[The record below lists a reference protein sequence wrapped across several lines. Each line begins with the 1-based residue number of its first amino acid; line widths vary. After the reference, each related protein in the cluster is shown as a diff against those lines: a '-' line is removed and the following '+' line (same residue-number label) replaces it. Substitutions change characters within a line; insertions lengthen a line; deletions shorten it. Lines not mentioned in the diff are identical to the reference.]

1 MNSLNHRV
9 LLLSLI
15 FIKACGGGGGG
26 GDAETIAAVAEAVR
40 PVISSASNFTV
51 SENQTS
57 IGTALASISNYSS
70 LSYSLSGADASAISI
85 NSSTG
90 VMTFNSAPD
99 FETKNSYALKLNV
112 AAGSVTTSQ
121 DITIAVTDDSSDNL
135 SLIHI

>member
-1 MNSLNHRV
+1 MNSLNYRV

-15 FIKACGGGGGG
+15 FMKACGGGG

-85 NSSTG
+85 NSS
-90 VMTFNSAPD
+90 NLL
-99 FETKNSYALKLNV
+99 KNSLNR
-112 AAGSVTTSQ
+112 G
-121 DITIAVTDDSSDNL
+121 
-135 SLIHI
+135 

>member
-1 MNSLNHRV
+1 MTQ
-9 LLLSLI
+9 I
-15 FIKACGGGGGG
+15 
-26 GDAETIAAVAEAVR
+26 TIAAVAEAVR

-51 SENQTS
+51 SESQTS

-112 AAGSVTTSQ
+112 AAGSVATTQ
-121 DITIAVTDDSSDNL
+121 DITIAITDDSSDNTL
-135 SLIHI
+135 ACKTATYLTTPAASSSDSVMNY